1 MKTEATKN
9 TSPWQRCYLYMNN
22 RTNIRATML
31 QSKDMRLP
39 EFDEDLPHSDMDQ
52 RVSPAEKYSQLGE
65 SAAAALISSTV
76 ATLPAG
82 HPCCV
87 VVDTSPKTGEFA
99 RTILRAPASST
110 ALHYIAV
117 GLESQLAWC
126 QQDLKDFALG
136 LYLARALKIKNFE
149 PLPDTADETPDL
161 VLPKPNVGVVDGTN
175 LVVAPDVCNK
185 WEQQLQR
192 RLESSPGRDEPVAS
206 AKRIHGLSKHQ
217 ASASGSG

>member
-1 MKTEATKN
+1 M
-9 TSPWQRCYLYMNN
+9 M
-22 RTNIRATML
+22 

-117 GLESQLAWC
+117 GLESQLEWC
-126 QQDLKDFALG
+126 QQDLKDFALD